1 MAQRLKA
8 KPKDACAK
16 MAIARTSMGSQ
27 LTGNRRKSSNVKK
40 GTQVPSKTRKTAAKK
55 SRPASKKMKGLTI
68 GPHERSTVGKV

>member
-1 MAQRLKA
+1 VARSTVLLRKA

-27 LTGNRRKSSNVKK
+27 LTGNREKLPNVKK

-55 SRPASKKMKGLTI
+55 SRPVSKK
-68 GPHERSTVGKV
+68 

>member
-8 KPKDACAK
+8 KLKDACAK

-27 LTGNRRKSSNVKK
+27 LTGNREKLLNVKK

-55 SRPASKKMKGLTI
+55 SRPVSKKMKG
-68 GPHERSTVGKV
+68 